1 MKKIFCFILALCL
14 IMTAGCGGKKGE
26 SDTSPNSSSAFK
38 GSIKVP
44 DEIPISFILAP
55 TQNTS
60 WNTKLTLNKDGT
72 FSGEYHETL
81 VDQTDDGEFTLI
93 SLCNFEGYFKAIE
106 KIDDFTYRLTIGE
119 YKTELGLGD
128 EWVENGIFYQ
138 SAEPFGISDCQEFM
152 LYLPGKITGALPDN
166 FLMWVNHKI
175 YNGKLQTYAL
185 HNTANGFGFVEAD

>member
-1 MKKIFCFILALCL
+1 MFFSLAVCLQQTVLDVPQLLAQVNIVGLGIVETLNFIPESIHLLQAV
-14 IMTAGCGGKKGE
+14 TA
-26 SDTSPNSSSAFK
+26 D
-38 GSIKVP
+38 
-44 DEIPISFILAP
+44 FIQRRTLVN
-55 TQNTS
+55 Q
-60 WNTKLTLNKDGT
+60 LTLNKDGT

-81 VDQTDDGEFTLI
+81 VDQTEDGAFTLI

-138 SAEPFGISDCQEFM
+138 SAEPFGISNCQEFM
-152 LYLPGKITGALPDN
+152 LYLPGKITGALPDS